1 MSRPIFIG
9 RVEGP
14 SLRISDEWRYHKDA
28 KGEVTEV
35 LCFININGS
44 WGDLQT
50 IITTV
55 TSDDMKKIVKKLIV
69 FFKVS
74 MGHQQIQALINF
86 RNKSKTAKSSGVKKS
101 MKPQRP
107 PMNLLLMNV

>member
-1 MSRPIFIG
+1 MATARLDKVENRVEWMSRPIFIG

-14 SLRISDEWRYHKDA
+14 SLRISDEWRYHKDV
-28 KGEVTEV
+28 KGEVIEV

-69 FFKVS
+69 FF
-74 MGHQQIQALINF
+74 
-86 RNKSKTAKSSGVKKS
+86 
-101 MKPQRP
+101 
-107 PMNLLLMNV
+107 NVNVLFLF